1 VIRYFGAVWPLGI
14 VFALA
19 GAGTG
24 PGVLPVTG
32 VSAPASG
39 LTPEVIMRA
48 QENLAYSG
56 TMLING
62 SQHTRILHD
71 GPTRQR
77 QEFLTSDG
85 QINDV
90 VVSDGQIRWHYMARL
105 KTVKVM
111 PLDHPHNLERRLALL
126 QKNYRFAVMGQ
137 AHQAGRLVLLT
148 QFTPV
153 HHGNMVHRLW
163 VDFET
168 HLPLVTE
175 RRTEDGRLV
184 DRSEFTHIEYGAHFD
199 AQTFRF
205 KIPDG
210 SHVESA
216 TTVLAHGDG
225 QSVQPKV
232 MSFHPALPR
241 ELPEGYA
248 LLSWQYFLSHTQV
261 PTFNWRFA
269 DGLNL
274 LSLFATDE
282 NQAAKMPPDAKR
294 VNASGLDAYL
304 LEQHGNRMLTWKAH
318 GVSYTLVGHLPQEN
332 MLQIARSTL

>member
-1 VIRYFGAVWPLGI
+1 VRRYFSAAWPLAI

-19 GAGTG
+19 AAGQPTAA
-24 PGVLPVTG
+24 PQMG
-32 VSAPASG
+32 VSAANAG
-39 LTPEVIMRA
+39 LTPEAIIRA

-56 TMLING
+56 SMLING
-62 SQHTRILHD
+62 SQRTRISHE
-71 GPTRQR
+71 GPMRQR
-77 QEFLTSDG
+77 QEFLTADG
-85 QINDV
+85 QVNDV

-111 PLDHPHNLERRLALL
+111 PLDHAHNLERRLALL

-153 HHGNMVHRLW
+153 HRGNMVHRLW
-163 VDFET
+163 IDFET
-168 HLPLVTE
+168 HLPLVVE

-184 DRSEFTHIEYGAHFD
+184 DRSEYTHIDYGVHFD

-205 KIPDG
+205 KIPEG
-210 SHVESA
+210 SHVESD

-225 QSVQPKV
+225 QTVQPKV
-232 MSFHPALPR
+232 MNFHPALPR

-269 DGLNL
+269 DGMNL
-274 LSLFATDE
+274 LSLFAIDE
-282 NQAAKMPPDAKR
+282 SQAAKLPPDAKL
-294 VNASGLDAYL
+294 VSTKDLNAYL
-304 LEQHGNRMLTWKAH
+304 LEQNGNRMLTWKAH

-332 MLQIARSTL
+332 MLKIATSTL